1 MTPLLGALRLKKDV
15 IYIFFLN
22 APYWAKQS
30 LSDESFEA
38 YQELLETAFHSAPW
52 WALRY
57 IEDYYYGP
65 ELLEFTCALPPY
77 AKWDD
82 EWRTKLLGCI
92 LAFQRKGKLVYALP
106 DTFKPGSALAQRLGT
121 VWFSQNGR

>member
-106 DTFKPGSALAQRLGT
+106 DTFAQRLGT